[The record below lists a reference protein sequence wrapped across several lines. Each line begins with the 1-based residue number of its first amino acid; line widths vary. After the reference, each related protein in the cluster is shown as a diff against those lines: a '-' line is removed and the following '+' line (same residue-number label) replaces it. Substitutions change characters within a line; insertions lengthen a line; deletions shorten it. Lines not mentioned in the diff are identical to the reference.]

1 MAAPLQDN
9 RRIAKNTLNLYIRMF
24 FVLVVN
30 LYLMR
35 VLLHTLGI
43 TDYGTYTI
51 VIGFVTLF
59 GFFNTTLSSTI
70 QRYYNY
76 AGTKDGE
83 RGLQQVFSNG
93 FYIHVLLA
101 VVVLILL
108 ETGGL
113 WYIYNRLVV
122 PPSRFTATLL
132 LFHASA
138 VSMVFMIL
146 QIPFVSL
153 IISQERMGYYS
164 AVSIIDIL
172 LKLAATLSLSKLS
185 SDHLSSYG
193 LMLCCISLF
202 NFLLYSGYAMYVWRF
217 LRLSR
222 SIDTE
227 VIRSLMSFTGWNLM
241 GTFAFMLRGQ
251 GISLLLNSFFGPVVN
266 AARGLAMQVTNAI
279 ANFST
284 NISVAFSPQVIN
296 AVAADDNRRAEQLF
310 FTESKICFAMLLTL
324 AVPLCLE
331 MDYVLG
337 LWLGDSVPPNTGIF
351 SILMIV
357 DAVICTL
364 NTPCTQLTMATG
376 QIRNY
381 EIASTVI
388 NICLLPCCYLFLNM
402 GFDATSSFVITIIF
416 SIILQTACLLIT
428 HRYFR
433 FNFRVY
439 LSDVLL
445 PCLIMAVILPI
456 IPMAF
461 KTLLPQSFI
470 RLFCL
475 CVIDLAVALPLCYF
489 VLLNS
494 DEKQKTRQFV
504 RSRLTNR
511 NSTTI

>member
-1 MAAPLQDN
+1 MAASLQDN
-9 RRIAKNTLNLYIRMF
+9 RRIARNTLNLYIRMF

-30 LYLMR
+30 LYLLR
-35 VLLHTLGI
+35 VLLQTLGVD
-43 TDYGTYTI
+43 DYGTYTI

-122 PPSRFTATLL
+122 PAPRFTATLF
-132 LFHASA
+132 LFHTSA

-146 QIPFVSL
+146 QIPFISL

-172 LKLAATLSLSKLS
+172 LKLAATLSLTKLS
-185 SDHLSSYG
+185 CDHLSAYG
-193 LMLCCISLF
+193 MMLCCISLF
-202 NFLLYSGYAMYVWRF
+202 DLLLYSGYVFSVWRF
-217 LRLSR
+217 IRLSR
-222 SIDTE
+222 SIDME
-227 VIRSLMSFTGWNLM
+227 IVRSLLSFTGWNLM

-251 GISLLLNSFFGPVVN
+251 GLSLLLNSFFGPVVN
-266 AARGLAMQVTNAI
+266 AARGLAMQVTNSI

-284 NISVAFSPQVIN
+284 NISVAFSPQIIN
-296 AVAADDNRRAEQLF
+296 AVAAEEKRRTEQLF
-310 FTESKICFAMLLTL
+310 FTESKICFALLLTL

-331 MDYVLG
+331 MDYVLR
-337 LWLGDSVPPNTGIF
+337 LWLGKSIPPNTEIF

-376 QIRNY
+376 RIRNY
-381 EIASTVI
+381 EIASTII
-388 NICLLPCCYLFLNM
+388 NICLLPCCYIFLRM
-402 GFDATSSFVITIIF
+402 GFDATSSFVITIVF
-416 SIILQTACLLIT
+416 SIILQSACLYIT
-428 HRYFR
+428 HRYFP
-433 FNFRVY
+433 FNNREY
-439 LSDVLL
+439 LSGVLL
-445 PCLIMAVILPI
+445 PCLIMAIILPI
-456 IPMAF
+456 IPTVI
-461 KTLLPQSFI
+461 KTLIPQSFI
-470 RLFCL
+470 RLVCL
-475 CVIDLAVALPLCYF
+475 CVIDLAVAIPMCYF
-489 VLLNS
+489 VLLNG
-494 DEKQKTRQFV
+494 DERQRTRQFV
-504 RSRLTNR
+504 RSKLTNH
-511 NSTTI
+511 NSTSI

>member
-1 MAAPLQDN
+1 MAASLQDN
-9 RRIAKNTLNLYIRMF
+9 RRIAKNTLSLYIRMF

-30 LYLMR
+30 LYLLR
-35 VLLHTLGI
+35 VLLQTLGVI
-43 TDYGTYTI
+43 DYGTYTI
-51 VIGFVTLF
+51 VIGFVTMF

-76 AGTKDGE
+76 AGTQDGE
-83 RGLQQVFSNG
+83 RGLQKVFSNS
-93 FYIHVLLA
+93 FYIHILLA
-101 VVVLILL
+101 IVVLVLL

-122 PPSRFTATLL
+122 PASRFNATLF
-132 LFHASA
+132 LFHTSA
-138 VSMVFMIL
+138 VSMVFLLL
-146 QIPFVSL
+146 QIPFISL

-172 LKLAATLSLSKLS
+172 LKLAATLSLTKLS
-185 SDHLSSYG
+185 CDHLSAYG
-193 LMLCCISLF
+193 LMLCGISLF
-202 NFLLYSGYAMYVWRF
+202 GLLLYAGYVLHVWRF

-222 SIDTE
+222 NIDWE
-227 VIRSLMSFTGWNLM
+227 FVYSMLSFTGWNLM

-251 GISLLLNSFFGPVVN
+251 GLSLLLNSFFGPVVN

-279 ANFST
+279 ANFSN
-284 NISVAFSPQVIN
+284 NISVAFSPQIIN
-296 AVAADDNRRAEQLF
+296 AVAAEDNRRAEQLF

-331 MDYVLG
+331 MDYVLR
-337 LWLGDSVPPNTGIF
+337 LWLGKSVPPNTEIF

-376 QIRNY
+376 RIRNY

-388 NICLLPCCYLFLNM
+388 NICLLPCCYIFLHM
-402 GFDATSSFVITIIF
+402 GFSATSSFIITIVF
-416 SIILQTACLLIT
+416 SILLQAACLLIT
-428 HRYFR
+428 HRFFP
-433 FNFRVY
+433 FNIRAY

-445 PCLIMAVILPI
+445 PCFVMAVILPI
-456 IPMAF
+456 IPIAI
-461 KTLLPQSFI
+461 KALIPQSFI
-470 RLFCL
+470 RLLCL
-475 CVIDLAVALPLCYF
+475 CVIDIAVALPLCYF

-494 DEKQKTRQFV
+494 DEKQKTLQFV
-504 RSRLTNR
+504 RSRLINH
-511 NSTTI
+511 NSTTL